1 MPKKTLQC
9 IIATG
14 NHYVV
19 QLKANQ
25 GKLFRLIAEAAAKA
39 RPLACFHDQ
48 STARGRY
55 ETRTAKLYDAPQA
68 ILSGEWTGV
77 KTIIVVERSRRDKQ
91 QTLLSTSYYLS
102 SIASSDAGFFACG
115 IRNHWLI
122 ENKLH
127 YVKDVVLNED
137 NSLIRKELPAANISL
152 LKTIAMNLLRTNGFD
167 SVKNGISFFA
177 NKIKELFL
185 LMRT

>member
-1 MPKKTLQC
+1 MQC
-9 IIATG
+9 IISTG
-14 NHYVV
+14 NHFVV

-25 GKLFRLIAEAAAKA
+25 GKLFRLVAETTAKA
-39 RPLACFHDQ
+39 KTVACFQEQ
-48 STARGRY
+48 STARGRS
-55 ETRTAKLYDAPQA
+55 ETRLTKVYDAPQA
-68 ILSGEWTGV
+68 IRQSDWPGLQRV
-77 KTIIVVERSRRDKQ
+77 IVVERSRRDNQ

-102 SIASSDAGFFACG
+102 SIASTDAGLFARG

-127 YVKDVVLNED
+127 WVKDVVLNED
-137 NSLIRKELPAANISL
+137 NSLIRKDLPAANISL
-152 LKTIAMNLLRTNGFD
+152 LKTIAMNLMRTNGFD
-167 SVKNGISFFA
+167 SVKNGITFFA